1 MILNPLFSDHMV
13 LQRRRP
19 IRVFGMGVGRVEVEF
34 LGKKYSHYSH
44 GGNWCFELDPAEA
57 GGPYEMT
64 VSLDGETRVLRDVLV
79 GEVFIAG
86 GQSNMQVVLGENGVI
101 ATPDLGDGQTELTPA
116 QSVLLSSTPIALPSV
131 RFFGVVRPESCGFT
145 GRDWQVADENTCRG
159 MSAIGWIFARRM
171 WETYGVPVGIVTC
184 YQGAAIL
191 QSFIE
196 KNMLRADPAG
206 QRMSLQRARSVVNY
220 PVWNFDGMIYD
231 FMVRRIMP
239 LAFRAVLWYQGES
252 NSDPVEGELFVDLMR
267 LLRDCWRE
275 AFKYPEL
282 PIIQVQ
288 ITPFGTGNPR
298 GWLAIQEGQARAA
311 KELEGVYLV
320 TGGDVGEEKNIH
332 PVRKEP
338 IADRLFRAVRHE
350 IFGETEIPYLGPEMR
365 ECRFEGGRVTVTFDG
380 VGTGLTQDGE
390 IDNFVLV
397 DENGTRHP
405 AVCRITGKD
414 TLTAEAPIA
423 NATAAEFAYTGFN
436 VMHLFSSEGLPAQ
449 LFRCEK

>member
-44 GGNWCFELDPAEA
+44 GGNWCLELDPAEA

-64 VSLDGETRVLRDVLV
+64 VSMDGETRVLRDVLI

-86 GQSNMQVVLGENGVI
+86 GQSNMQVPLGSEGVI
-101 ATPDLGDGQTELTPA
+101 ATPDLGDGATELTPV
-116 QSVLLSSTPIALPSV
+116 QSVLLTSTPVSLPSV
-131 RFFGVVRPESCGFT
+131 RVFGIVRPESCGFT
-145 GRDWQVADENTCRG
+145 GRDWVVADENTCRS
-159 MSAIGWIFARRM
+159 MTAIGWIFARRM

-191 QSFIE
+191 QTFIE

-206 QRMSLQRARSVVNY
+206 QRMSLQRARSVVTY
-220 PVWNFDGMIYD
+220 PVWNHDGMLYD
-231 FMVRRIMP
+231 YMVRRIMP
-239 LAFRAVLWYQGES
+239 LSVRAVLWYQGES
-252 NSDPVEGELFVDLMR
+252 NSDVVEGEIFVDLMR

-275 AFKYPEL
+275 SFRDPDL
-282 PIIQVQ
+282 SFFQVQ
-288 ITPFGTGNPR
+288 ITPFGTGNHA
-298 GWLAIQEGQARAA
+298 GWIAIQEGQARAA
-311 KELEGVYLV
+311 KELEGVYLI

-332 PVRKEP
+332 PLRKEP

-350 IFGETEIPYLGPEMR
+350 IFGETEVAYLGPEMR
-365 ECRFEGGRVTVTFDG
+365 ECRFEEGRVTVTFDG
-380 VGTGLTQDGE
+380 VGKGLMQDGE

-397 DENGTRHP
+397 DENGTRH
-405 AVCRITGKD
+405 AAACRITGKD
-414 TLTAEAPIA
+414 TLVAEAPVGKI
-423 NATAAEFAYTGFN
+423 TAAEFAYTGFN
-436 VMHLFSSEGLPAQ
+436 VMHLFSSDGLPAQ
-449 LFRCEK
+449 LFRAQK